1 MTILHIDLDYLADTL
16 ETFLNIPSP
25 TSYTD
30 NAVRWC
36 GQELDR
42 LGIPFEVTRRGA
54 IRAVLSGKERR
65 PARAIAAHLD
75 TLGAQVKALK
85 KNGRLMIVPIGYWS
99 ARFAEGARCTIFT
112 ERGSYRGTILPLMA
126 SGHTYGD
133 DVDEQPTGWEH
144 VEIRV
149 DARCSSAEE
158 ALRLGID
165 VGDIVSIDPQPE
177 FLENGFICSR
187 HLDDK
192 AGVAVMFAALKALI
206 PVKEQLPVD
215 AYFLFTIE
223 EEVGIGAANILTD
236 EIASLIAVDNGTSAP
251 GQNSAEFGV
260 TLAMADQN
268 GPFDYHL
275 TRKLARLCREDDIY
289 YQKDVFRHY
298 RSDVASAVEAGHD
311 VRTALVCFGVDAS
324 HGWERIHAHALRSLA
339 ELVTA
344 YLLSPIAFWRD
355 ADQVGTLKD
364 FPSQPTEE
372 AQQKLSSDVRMD
384 EIPDEAVEE

>member
-1 MTILHIDLDYLADTL
+1 MTILHIDLAYLADTL
-16 ETFLNIPSP
+16 EEFLKIPSP

-30 NAVRWC
+30 NVVQRC

-54 IRAVLSGKERR
+54 IRAVLRGKARR

-75 TLGAQVKALK
+75 TLGAQVKAIK
-85 KNGRLMIVPIGYWS
+85 DNGRLAVVPIGYWS

-126 SGHTYGD
+126 SGHTFGD
-133 DVDEQPTGWEH
+133 DVDGQPTGWAH
-144 VEIRV
+144 VEVRV
-149 DARCSSAEE
+149 DARCADSEE
-158 ALRLGID
+158 ASKLGIEI
-165 VGDIVSIDPQPE
+165 GDMIAIDPQPE
-177 FLENGFICSR
+177 FLDNGFICSR

-206 PVKEQLPVD
+206 PVRNQLPVD
-215 AYFLFTIE
+215 VYFLFTIE
-223 EEVGIGAANILTD
+223 EEVGVGASNILTED
-236 EIASLIAVDNGTSAP
+236 VASLIAVDNGTTAP
-251 GQNSAEFGV
+251 GQNSSEFGV

-275 TRKLARLCREDDIY
+275 TRKLARLCRDDDIF

-311 VRTALVCFGVDAS
+311 VRTALICFGVDAS
-324 HGWERIHAHALRSLA
+324 HGWERIHIHALRSLA
-339 ELVTA
+339 ELVTS

-355 ADQVGTLKD
+355 AEEVGTLDD
-364 FPSQPTEE
+364 FTHQPTQKAE
-372 AQQKLSSDVRMD
+372 QKLSSDVRMD
-384 EIPDEAVEE
+384 EIEDEAVEK

>member
-16 ETFLNIPSP
+16 ETFLKIPSP

-36 GQELDR
+36 GEELDR

-54 IRAVLSGKERR
+54 IRAVLHGEERR

-75 TLGAQVKALK
+75 TLGAQVKAIK
-85 KNGRLMIVPIGYWS
+85 DNGRLAVVPIGYWS

-133 DVDEQPTGWEH
+133 DVDEQPTGWPY

-149 DARCSSAEE
+149 DARCSTAEE
-158 ALRLGID
+158 AIRLGID
-165 VGDIVSIDPQPE
+165 VGDVVSIDPQPE
-177 FLENGFICSR
+177 FLDNGFISSR

-206 PVKEQLPVD
+206 AVKDQLPVD

-223 EEVGIGAANILTD
+223 EEVGIGAANILTED
-236 EIASLIAVDNGTSAP
+236 IASLIAVDNGTTAP

-289 YQKDVFRHY
+289 YQKDIFRHY
-298 RSDVASAVEAGHD
+298 RSDVASAVVAGHD
-311 VRTALVCFGVDAS
+311 VRTALVCFGIDAS
-324 HGWERIHAHALRSLA
+324 HGWERIHVHALRSLA
-339 ELVTA
+339 ELITA

-355 ADQVGTLKD
+355 AAEVGTLDD
-364 FPSQPTEE
+364 FTSQPTEQAE
-372 AQQKLSSDVRMD
+372 QKLSSNVRMD
-384 EIPDEAVEE
+384 EIEDESMDE

>member
-16 ETFLNIPSP
+16 ETFLKIPSP

-36 GQELDR
+36 GEELDR

-54 IRAVLSGKERR
+54 IRAVLRGKERR

-75 TLGAQVKALK
+75 TLGAQVKAIK
-85 KNGRLMIVPIGYWS
+85 DNGRLAVVPIGYWS

-133 DVDEQPTGWEH
+133 DVDEQPTGWSY

-149 DARCSSAEE
+149 DARCSTAEE
-158 ALRLGID
+158 AIRLGID
-165 VGDIVSIDPQPE
+165 VGDVVSIDPQPE
-177 FLENGFICSR
+177 FLDNGFISSR

-206 PVKEQLPVD
+206 AVKDQLPVD

-223 EEVGIGAANILTD
+223 EEVGIGAANILTED
-236 EIASLIAVDNGTSAP
+236 IASLIAVDNGTTAP

-289 YQKDVFRHY
+289 YQKDIFRHY
-298 RSDVASAVEAGHD
+298 RSDVASAVVAGPD
-311 VRTALVCFGVDAS
+311 VRTAVVCFGLDAS
-324 HGWERIHAHALRSLA
+324 HGWERIHVHALRSLA
-339 ELVTA
+339 ELITA

-355 ADQVGTLKD
+355 AAEVGTLDD
-364 FPSQPTEE
+364 FTSQPTEQAE
-372 AQQKLSSDVRMD
+372 QKLSSNVRMD
-384 EIPDEAVEE
+384 EIEDESMDE

>member
-16 ETFLNIPSP
+16 ETFLKIPSP

-36 GQELDR
+36 GEELDR

-54 IRAVLSGKERR
+54 IRAVLRGKERR

-75 TLGAQVKALK
+75 TLGAQVKAIK
-85 KNGRLMIVPIGYWS
+85 DNGRLAVVPIGYWS

-133 DVDEQPTGWEH
+133 DVDEQPTGWSY

-149 DARCSSAEE
+149 DARCSTAEE
-158 ALRLGID
+158 AIRLGID
-165 VGDIVSIDPQPE
+165 VGDVVSIDPQPE
-177 FLENGFICSR
+177 FLDNGFISSR

-206 PVKEQLPVD
+206 AVKDQLPVD

-223 EEVGIGAANILTD
+223 EEVGIGAANILTED
-236 EIASLIAVDNGTSAP
+236 IASLIAVDNGTTAP

-289 YQKDVFRHY
+289 YQKDIFRHY
-298 RSDVASAVEAGHD
+298 RSDVASAVVAGPPG
-311 VRTALVCFGVDAS
+311 RTALVCFGIDAS
-324 HGWERIHAHALRSLA
+324 HGWERIHVHALRSLA
-339 ELVTA
+339 ELITA

-355 ADQVGTLKD
+355 AAEVGTLDD
-364 FPSQPTEE
+364 FTSQPTEQAE
-372 AQQKLSSDVRMD
+372 QKLSSNVRMD
-384 EIPDEAVEE
+384 EIEDESMDE